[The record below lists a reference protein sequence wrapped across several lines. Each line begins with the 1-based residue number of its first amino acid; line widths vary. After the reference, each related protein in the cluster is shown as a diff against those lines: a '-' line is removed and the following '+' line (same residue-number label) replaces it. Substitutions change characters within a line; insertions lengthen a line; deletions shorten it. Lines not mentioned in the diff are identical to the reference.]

1 MTKKQVQAL
10 AALLTAVLAAYAAFC
25 GEPSS
30 PEPEPTPVVDA
41 GVVGPDA
48 GTEDAGR

>member
-41 GVVGPDA
+41 GTADA